1 MIIECPYCSTRF
13 RLDDARLKNRRA
25 MLKCSRCQH
34 IFPTPSAARVAN
46 PAEDVEDEDEPLPT
60 PPLATTPPPPR
71 RRPPAE
77 VNLSLPFDAD
87 EESSETRERH
97 AASDE
102 PFSLGTPARSRRR
115 SRRSDEFDVDEPPEE
130 LFDSEGA
137 PPSREEETSN
147 GLAVSVGTVIF
158 FLIVVVSAY
167 AALAVSLRNNPDW
180 AQQLAQNMPFVGSG
194 TRDRL
199 LTRKVVLAKVEG
211 SYEHIKEGKDI
222 FVITGEA
229 TNHASVP
236 LSSVQILA
244 KIMDHNGNPMDERLI
259 FCGSRIPVKLLRDLS
274 LGELAVIGRLKPPK
288 TFLLRPG
295 ETTDFMVVFT
305 DLPSTIGEFTAQV
318 AIAQRQA

>member
-1 MIIECPYCSTRF
+1 
-13 RLDDARLKNRRA
+13 

-34 IFPTPSAARVAN
+34 IFPTPSAPRAADPLDDVDEEEALPQPP
-46 PAEDVEDEDEPLPT
+46 PATPAAPAPT
-60 PPLATTPPPPR
+60 PAR
-71 RRPPAE
+71 RKAAAE
-77 VNLSLPFDAD
+77 ANLSLPFPSPEDEVSDAPPRRSRP
-87 EESSETRERH
+87 EP
-97 AASDE
+97 
-102 PFSLGTPARSRRR
+102 PFSLGTPAPPTRRGR
-115 SRRSDEFDVDEPPEE
+115 DTDESETDEEAEE
-130 LFDSEGA
+130 LSDTEDTRA
-137 PPSREEETSN
+137 AREPESSH
-147 GLAVSVGTVIF
+147 GLSVSVATVIV
-158 FLIVVVSAY
+158 FLTVVVSAY

-180 AQQLAQNMPFVGSG
+180 AQELAQSMPFVGSG

-211 SYEHIKEGKDI
+211 SYERIREGKEI

-244 KIMDHNGNPMDERLI
+244 KILDHDGTPLDERLI

-274 LGELAVIGRLKPPK
+274 PGELAVIGRLKPPK

-305 DLPSTIGEFTAQV
+305 EIRSTIAEFTTQV
-318 AIAQRQA
+318 VTAQRQA